1 MYDITNY
8 DLNLLT
14 HQHCLHYPIK
24 IEILENNAIID
35 VLHGIISGG
44 SSSINADSDIRRT
57 FNVTVTPT
65 WKHEIKVNEDGIIW
79 LNKDVHLYIGL
90 KDIRTDKHKWYS
102 QGYYVFANSSGTYD
116 IQTNQ
121 LSITCNDWIAKLDG
135 TKNGQIGALTTLIP
149 AYEENPE
156 TGEPVKY
163 TIIREAMITILAQL
177 GRIKNYLIDDIGEYK
192 AMPDYNPNWQ
202 GYRKQNKLWN
212 TVPYDLEF
220 SCGCSVFSI
229 LQKLRDLYPNYEMFF
244 DENGVFRC
252 QMIPSCYHDDIVF
265 RDEFLQKILISEGT
279 AVDMLTVR
287 NITEVWG
294 SVINVD
300 YYTESCSYSSG
311 VYTFNL
317 EGYEEEYKNGDKIG
331 VKIPVANP
339 SNAKI
344 NINSFGNIEIYDENT
359 EAPLEAGIMEAG
371 KIYAFKIK
379 KQRID
384 KVTYTRAYYL
394 GQWQPHAISVLTDGT
409 TGEDYTTNGIT
420 VAKYSKEYFQTIYNC
435 NTVEMNIIPN
445 SPFTVQKIGEV
456 LDPKTDGEYENIDS
470 DLLAASRAHYENW
483 KSSRLTDSITITTH
497 LIPFADVNIKVSYR
511 CQNQDKAHQYI
522 IKSVE
527 HNFDAGQTTLTMM
540 RFYPLYEELLKSA
553 GSHQALSYYSHK
565 ELQKY
570 THEEL
575 NKIISG
581 EEF

>member
-1 MYDITNY
+1 MYNITNY
-8 DLNLLT
+8 DLKLLT
-14 HQHCLHYPIK
+14 CQHYLHYPIK
-24 IEILENNAIID
+24 IEILENNKIID
-35 VLHGIISGG
+35 VLHGVIHGG

-57 FNVTVTPT
+57 FNATVIPT

-121 LSITCNDWIAKLDG
+121 LSITCNDWMAKLDG

-163 TIIREAMITILAQL
+163 TIIREAMITILTQL

-202 GYRKQNKLWN
+202 EYRKQNELWN
-212 TVPYDLEF
+212 TVPYDIELP
-220 SCGCSVFSI
+220 CGCSVFSI

-244 DENGVFRC
+244 DENGVFKC

-265 RDEFLQKILISEGT
+265 RDEFLQKILISEST
-279 AVDMLTVR
+279 SVDLLTVR

-294 SVINVD
+294 SIIEVD
-300 YYTESCSYSSG
+300 YYTESCSYFSG
-311 VYTFNL
+311 IYTFNL
-317 EGYEEEYKNGDKIG
+317 EGYEDEYKNGDKIG
-331 VKIPVANP
+331 VKVPMENP

-344 NINSFGNIEIYDENT
+344 NINSFGNIDIYDENT
-359 EAPLEAGIMEAG
+359 ESPLEAGIMEAG

-420 VAKYSKEYFQTIYNC
+420 VARYSKEYFQTIYNC

-445 SPFTVQKIGEV
+445 SPFVVQKIGEI
-456 LDPKTDGEYENIDS
+456 LDVKTGGEYENIDS

-497 LIPFADVNIKVSYR
+497 LIPFADVNIKASYR

-553 GSHQALSYYSHK
+553 GSHNALSYYSHK